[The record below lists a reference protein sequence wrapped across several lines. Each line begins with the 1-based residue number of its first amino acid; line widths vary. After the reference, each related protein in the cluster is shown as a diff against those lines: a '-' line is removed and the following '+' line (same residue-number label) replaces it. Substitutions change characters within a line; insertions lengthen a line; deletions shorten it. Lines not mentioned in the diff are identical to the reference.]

1 VNLQS
6 ALWFVLIGLLAGFL
20 ASQIMKGPKLSLLGT
35 LILGIVGALLG
46 GFVFALFGLS
56 ASSLL
61 GSLVTA
67 TVGAVLLIW
76 LAGFVRRA

>member
-35 LILGIVGALLG
+35 LILGIVGALIG
-46 GFVFALFGLS
+46 GFVFGLLGL
-56 ASSLL
+56 ASNTLL

-76 LAGFVRRA
+76 LAGYVRRA

>member
-1 VNLQS
+1 MNLQS

-46 GFVFALFGLS
+46 GFLFALFGLS
-56 ASSLL
+56 ANSLL